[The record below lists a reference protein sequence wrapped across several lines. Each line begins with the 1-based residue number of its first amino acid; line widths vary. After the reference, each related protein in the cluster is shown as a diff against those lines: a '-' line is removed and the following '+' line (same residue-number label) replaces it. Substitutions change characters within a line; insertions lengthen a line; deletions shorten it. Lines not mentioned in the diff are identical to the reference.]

1 MDKYERGKERVSW
14 GTSCVFPFLF
24 ITFIYLREIHVPR
37 VHTEVRGQ
45 PAETGSPFY
54 HGLQGSNSGHQPWQ
68 QVPELLSYL
77 GTSAGLL
84 SWCLCASA
92 RTLPLCPSSSSRIH
106 CLAMPSVKPT
116 HFAVYFGFYGFQSCD
131 FQRCE
136 VLCLTSGF
144 VSNALPTSSS
154 SLYSTLHMG
163 FTHVHSTL
171 YMCYMHVY
179 QIPSNYLRFGRLL
192 RSPTAFFIFSVS
204 SLLVTLAILMG
215 FGIAWAFMINHMAKQ
230 HLL

>member
-1 MDKYERGKERVSW
+1 MSW
-14 GTSCVFPFLF
+14 GTSCVFSFLF

-92 RTLPLCPSSSSRIH
+92 RTLPLRPSSSSRIH

-136 VLCLTSGF
+136 VLCLTSGLF
-144 VSNALPTSSS
+144 PMPCQLPHRVSIQPSTWVLHMSIQPSTCVICMCIRYPLIISVLGDCCGHQLLSSFSVCLLCS
-154 SLYSTLHMG
+154 SLWL
-163 FTHVHSTL
+163 F
-171 YMCYMHVY
+171 
-179 QIPSNYLRFGRLL
+179 
-192 RSPTAFFIFSVS
+192 
-204 SLLVTLAILMG
+204 
-215 FGIAWAFMINHMAKQ
+215 
-230 HLL
+230 